1 MKQDTYQDYEP
12 GYKTNNLEYLY
23 DWLFHYNP
31 YTDLYAAVPRHLINE
46 YFNNYNCEGVL
57 RSRTEST
64 LREIL
69 HRAGGDINKI
79 DV

>member
-1 MKQDTYQDYEP
+1 MKQDTYQDHEP
-12 GYKTNNLEYLY
+12 GYNSNSIDYLY

-31 YTDLYAAVPRHLINE
+31 FTKLYAAVPRHLINE
-46 YFNNYNCEGVL
+46 YFNNYELDGVL
-57 RSRTEST
+57 RSKSDST
-64 LREIL
+64 LKEIL